1 MPKSRSA
8 RPPAKS
14 GARTRARRAKA
25 SERLQEQLVEHISA
39 LADMLER
46 RRQHTYRD
54 NIGALIY
61 LQPGAPVPEGL
72 IKVEY
77 EKAPDLSTEGSPNVV
92 IPGEDPRLSGSAFRR
107 VWMLLI

>member
-14 GARTRARRAKA
+14 GTRTKARRAKA
-25 SERLQEQLVEHISA
+25 SERLQEKLVERIGA
-39 LADMLER
+39 LADMLDR
-46 RRQHTYRD
+46 RRHHTYRD

-77 EKAPDLSTEGSPNVV
+77 EKAPDLSTGGFNDLV
-92 IPGEDPRLSGSAFRR
+92 IPAEEPGPPRMRR
-107 VWMLLI
+107 LD

>member
-8 RPPAKS
+8 RPPVKS
-14 GARTRARRAKA
+14 GTRTKARRAKA
-25 SERLQEQLVEHISA
+25 SERLQQKLVERISA

-46 RRQHTYRD
+46 RRHHTYRD

-61 LQPGAPVPEGL
+61 LQPDAPVPEGL

-77 EKAPDLSTEGSPNVV
+77 EKAPGVAAEGSVDLV
-92 IPGEDPRLSGSAFRR
+92 IPAEEPGPPRMRR
-107 VWMLLI
+107 LD